1 MLISFI
7 AMFILSVA
15 AGWNSL
21 LAQVWPIVPEEPT
34 TFQLALAGIA
44 TLAVYSITG
53 RYFRRRRIRFAK
65 SRPIG
70 ASETP
75 VDVES
80 ISREAA

>member
-15 AGWNSL
+15 AGWKSL

-44 TLAVYSITG
+44 TLAVYSLAG
-53 RYFRRRRIRFAK
+53 RHFRRRRIRMADG
-65 SRPIG
+65 RRLG

-75 VDVES
+75 VDGES